1 MAEAGETPMDADAR
15 TAFISYASQ
24 DAAVAQQ
31 VVSSLEHAGI
41 SCWIAPRDVEP
52 GALYADEIV
61 RAINES
67 RVVVLVLSSHAA
79 ASTHVGKELERA
91 SSKNRR
97 IIALRTDA
105 TPLPRAF
112 EYFLSESQWIEVGPG
127 GIAPAAVKLVESV
140 RRHLG
145 VPTATPAPGSVL
157 ATAPSSPKRTRRL
170 ALGLAAALV
179 VAVGA
184 AAAWKLWFTNPS
196 VAGQASAST
205 GIDRSVAVLPFVNMS
220 SDKEQEYFSDGLSE
234 ELLNELAQIREL
246 RVAGRTSSFSFK
258 GKNEDLRVISE
269 KLGVGH
275 ILEGSVRKNGNRL
288 RITAQLIQGRDG
300 THLWSQTYDREM
312 SDIFAVQQ
320 EIAMAVSE
328 ALSITLDVGE
338 MSRSKGGTTDIEAY
352 GKYLHAR
359 TLTYQLGPN
368 ELVQALGLYREA
380 VALDPEFARAWAG
393 LYSALVTSL
402 NWLPENRE
410 TDLKEMS
417 GALARSVE
425 LAPKS
430 WWTQL
435 MVAGQAMRQR
445 KWAEAEAAARAAIA
459 AAPASEASAHMT
471 YGLILSGLGRLKEGD
486 SAVERALRIEP
497 LSLAV
502 SGMRQLTLDLAGK
515 TAEAQAEYQRS
526 RDFAGDH
533 AIWDFHEL
541 KRLWFSGASE
551 AAVAA
556 QFRIFLKSESLP
568 MALSSIAAENL
579 GNRAAS
585 LAATRQAFD
594 DPSNQDGT
602 RMSVV
607 AFYADHFGDRDLAF
621 AALRRTFLDLRYG
634 SFIVLWYPYKL
645 GLRADPRFKDLLR
658 DLGLAQYYRSSG
670 TWPDL
675 CKPVGTGDFE
685 CH

>member
-1 MAEAGETPMDADAR
+1 MAEAGETTAGAEGR

-31 VVSSLEHAGI
+31 VVSAIEHAGHT
-41 SCWIAPRDVEP
+41 CWIAPRDVEP

-61 RAINES
+61 RAINEC
-67 RVVVLVLSSHAA
+67 RVVVLVLSGHAV
-79 ASTHVGKELERA
+79 ASAHVGKELERA

-112 EYFLSESQWIEVGPG
+112 EYFLSESQWIEVGAG
-127 GIAPAAVKLVESV
+127 GIEAATAKLTESV

-145 VPTATPAPGSVL
+145 AAPTTNPGSVHTT
-157 ATAPSSPKRTRRL
+157 ATVPAKRSRGL
-170 ALGLAAALV
+170 ILGIAAALV
-179 VAVGA
+179 VAIGA
-184 AAAWKLWFTNPS
+184 AAAWKLWFTAPG
-196 VAGQASAST
+196 AATQASAST
-205 GIDRSVAVLPFVNMS
+205 EIDRSVAVLPFVNMS

-312 SDIFAVQQ
+312 SDIFAIQQ
-320 EIAMAVSE
+320 EIAMAVSQ
-328 ALSITLDVGE
+328 AMSITLDVGE
-338 MSRSKGGTTDIEAY
+338 MSRARGGTTDIEAY
-352 GKYLHAR
+352 EKYLHAR
-359 TLTYQLGPN
+359 TLAYQLGPN
-368 ELVQALGLYREA
+368 ELVQSLALYREA
-380 VALDPEFARAWAG
+380 VALDPDFARAWAG
-393 LYSALVTSL
+393 LHSALVVSL
-402 NWLPENRE
+402 TWIPENRE
-410 TDLKEMS
+410 SDLKEVS
-417 GALARSVE
+417 RALARSVE
-425 LAPKS
+425 LAPQA

-435 MVAGQAMRQR
+435 MQASQAMRQHE
-445 KWAEAEAAARAAIA
+445 WAEAEAAARAAIA
-459 AAPASEASAHMT
+459 SAPASEAPAYQT
-471 YGLILSGLGRLKEGD
+471 YGLVLTGLGRLKEGT
-486 SAVERALRIEP
+486 SAMEHASRIEP

-502 SGMRQLTLDLAGK
+502 SGTLQLSLDVVEK
-515 TAEAQAEYQRS
+515 PAEAQAEYQRS
-526 RDFAGDH
+526 REFAGDH

-541 KRLWFSGASE
+541 KRLWRTGASE

-556 QFRIFLKSESLP
+556 QFRIFLESESLP
-568 MALSSIAAENL
+568 MALNRIAADNL
-579 GNRAAS
+579 GNRSAA

-602 RMSVV
+602 RMGVL
-607 AFYADHFGDRDLAF
+607 AMYADHYGDRDLAL
-621 AALRRTFLDLRYG
+621 AALRRSLVELGYFSY
-634 SFIVLWYPYKL
+634 IVLWYPFET

-658 DLGLAQYYRSSG
+658 ELGLAQYYRSSG
-670 TWPDL
+670 KWPDL
-675 CKPVGTGDFE
+675 CRPVGADDFE